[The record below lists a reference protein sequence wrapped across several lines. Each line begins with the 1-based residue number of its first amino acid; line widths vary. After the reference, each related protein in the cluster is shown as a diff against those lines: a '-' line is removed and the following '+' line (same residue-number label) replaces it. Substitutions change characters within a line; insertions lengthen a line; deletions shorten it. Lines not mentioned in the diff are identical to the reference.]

1 MRQKKFWVVF
11 LMLLAGFGVLRVS
24 GAEERETLGTHGD
37 FLRSKISAASPLTE
51 EEKTALVNFTQGQ
64 YQSGVSFKD
73 KWNSGWGQ
81 FFEENAND
89 ASKNLESMKAA
100 IREYW
105 EQKRQEN
112 KPSLEEAR
120 AGARDLRYKMK
131 RETVR

>member
-1 MRQKKFWVVF
+1 MRQKKLWMVF
-11 LMLLAGFGVLRVS
+11 FMLMLGAGLPAVS
-24 GAEERETLGTHGD
+24 RAEEGKTFGTHGD

-51 EEKTALVNFTQGQ
+51 EEKTALVEFTQGQ

-73 KWNSGWGQ
+73 KWDSVWGR

-105 EQKRQEN
+105 EQKRLGN
-112 KPSLEEAR
+112 KPLLEEAR
-120 AGARDLRYKMK
+120 AQSRDLRNKMK
-131 RETVR
+131 EKP